1 MKNVTE
7 ILFGRCLTFDAVYT
21 TSESLKERKI
31 YIFSVLYN
39 EQLKFHPQ
47 LSWAWKTFYNPA
59 VWALDT
65 RYFLLALI
73 NPKKKNV

>member
-31 YIFSVLYN
+31 YIFSVF
-39 EQLKFHPQ
+39 K
-47 LSWAWKTFYNPA
+47 WAIEISSSVEFSMKTI
-59 VWALDT
+59 L
-65 RYFLLALI
+65 
-73 NPKKKNV
+73 